1 MLRQS
6 IIRQFKNFYLFNAEM
21 FSFSL
26 CGIKKNS
33 NIFMESSHTYVANG
47 MKIKFW
53 EQKAP

>member
-26 CGIKKNS
+26 CGIKKN
-33 NIFMESSHTYVANG
+33 FKHFLG
-47 MKIKFW
+47 KFSYILSKW
-53 EQKAP
+53 NED